1 MKEQNIPYKIYLTE
15 EELPQAWYNLR
26 ADMINK
32 PAPLL
37 HPETHEPMT
46 AEDLADVFCEELVK
60 QELDDTTAYI
70 PIPRRSVIFI
80 KCTALRLWFVH
91 TAWKRNWA
99 LLPRSTTNSKATT
112 PPALTS

>member
-37 HPETHEPMT
+37 HPETHEPLT
-46 AEDLADVFCEELVK
+46 AEDLADVIEIDMCCGADYVVK
-60 QELDDTTAYI
+60 GLTE
-70 PIPRRSVIFI
+70 
-80 KCTALRLWFVH
+80 KGKALIQD
-91 TAWKRNWA
+91 
-99 LLPRSTTNSKATT
+99 
-112 PPALTS
+112 